1 MNPATSMTL
10 EDDRVRAVSSVDS
23 NLRIDVQTAYNISR
37 YKRQDKRIIARRIEE
52 LDGEWDV
59 ERVLQ
64 VHGTALTLTGLVL
77 GLAVNKKWLLLPGIM
92 LPMLLQ
98 QGIQG
103 WCPPLPLLRRLGLR
117 TRLEINREKHA
128 LEPLLT

>member
-1 MNPATSMTL
+1 MNPGTSMTL

-98 QGIQG
+98 QSIQG

>member
-1 MNPATSMTL
+1 MNPGTSMTL

>member
-77 GLAVNKKWLLLPGIM
+77 GLAVNKK
-92 LPMLLQ
+92 
-98 QGIQG
+98 
-103 WCPPLPLLRRLGLR
+103 
-117 TRLEINREKHA
+117 
-128 LEPLLT
+128 